1 MSFLKSTQI
10 MPPVQI
16 NGKGHTSCFYH
27 QHFIL
32 TKCVIEKFVECFH
45 LYRNRKL
52 ERKWSVRNEIRKLC
66 RKRNK
71 VAVKIAAYFTLSGR
85 WSNGPATKSDRQ
97 LGQERAVN
105 IDFTEWNH
113 TCVHQCWFLCWK
125 QKCYNFAAKPLQGF
139 CVRAKLAKVR
149 LWVNRRSVSGQWTRR
164 GQKVQNLTFK

>member
-1 MSFLKSTQI
+1 

-71 VAVKIAAYFTLSGR
+71 VAVKIAAYFTL
-85 WSNGPATKSDRQ
+85 PAADQMDR
-97 LGQERAVN
+97 
-105 IDFTEWNH
+105 
-113 TCVHQCWFLCWK
+113 
-125 QKCYNFAAKPLQGF
+125 PLNQTDNWDKN
-139 CVRAKLAKVR
+139 VP
-149 LWVNRRSVSGQWTRR
+149 
-164 GQKVQNLTFK
+164 

>member
-1 MSFLKSTQI
+1 MKHTWKKKIELILNIFYKVLERFILITFYGTKSFLKSTQI

-27 QHFIL
+27 RHFIL

-105 IDFTEWNH
+105 IDFSEWNH
-113 TCVHQCWFLCWK
+113 TCDHQIFLC
-125 QKCYNFAAKPLQGF
+125 
-139 CVRAKLAKVR
+139 
-149 LWVNRRSVSGQWTRR
+149 
-164 GQKVQNLTFK
+164 